1 MNDDSIEAPKV
12 VKPKKS
18 YRTLVLFLLTVVY
31 GFNFIDRQIVG
42 ILAPF
47 IQADLDLTNTQLGLL
62 IGLAFAAFYTIMGI
76 PLAFLADKMN
86 RVTLLSIALAT
97 WSGFTALTGFAQNF
111 LHIALAR
118 IGVGVG
124 EAGGSPPSHSMISDF
139 YDKNERAGALG
150 VYSLGIPFGIM
161 AAYFLTASLLGAD
174 PNTVNWR
181 RIFIILGLTGIALAL
196 VVKLVIREPR
206 RGAMESATKV
216 PSGYISIPDA
226 IAQADLVPRY
236 LIFGGLALIVLAVWQ
251 TGSQNFLR
259 LPLALPFLISFPF
272 VIRRLDMWTKVF
284 VAIGYGVVLSLTW
297 YAGNMNVLGVVILL
311 PLLLT
316 MFLLSIQPGVLT
328 ILSIKSWWW
337 MALGIAFASFASYA
351 VSGFQTKFLRLLD
364 PEFNFRTIIIWI
376 GIINGTFYVAG
387 TYFGAKLVDW
397 RSKTDIRAYGTI
409 PAISI
414 LLAFPLAI
422 AAFWAP
428 TVVLH
433 LVIGAALQLCLGVY
447 LGPSFAIAQTLAPIS
462 LRAMSTA
469 LFFFVLNMIA
479 LGGGPTFAGFMIDV
493 FLKEGGGEL
502 NATRMAMYVTFG
514 AYVIAFFFYMMVR
527 VTLPKDW
534 AAAEARNEV
543 KTKT

>member
-1 MNDDSIEAPKV
+1 MSRDNKT
-12 VKPKKS
+12 PKKG
-18 YRTLVLFLLTVVY
+18 YRTAVLLLLTLVY

-47 IQADLDLTNTQLGLL
+47 IQADLNLTNTQLGLL

-76 PLAFLADKMN
+76 PLAFLADRMN
-86 RVTLLSIALAT
+86 RVTLLSLALAT

-118 IGVGVG
+118 VGVGIG

-139 YDKNERAGALG
+139 YGKDERAGALG
-150 VYSLGIPFGIM
+150 VYSLGIPLGIM
-161 AAYFLTASLLGAD
+161 AAYFLTAALLGAD

-181 RIFIILGLTGIALAL
+181 RIFIILGITGIILSII
-196 VVKLVIREPR
+196 VRIVIREPQ
-206 RGAMESATKV
+206 RGAMESSVK
-216 PSGYISIPDA
+216 PSSGYIPLGQSFS
-226 IAQADLVPRY
+226 QAKLLPRFLVA
-236 LIFGGLALIVLAVWQ
+236 GGLTASLLFAMFAG
-251 TGSQNFLR
+251 T
-259 LPLALPFLISFPF
+259 ISW
-272 VIRRLDMWTKVF
+272 L
-284 VAIGYGVVLSLTW
+284 VVTIL
-297 YAGNMNVLGVVILL
+297 VILIA
-311 PLLLT
+311 T
-316 MFLLSIQPGVLT
+316 IFLLSLQPGVMS
-328 ILSIKSWWW
+328 IVSIKSWWW

-351 VSGFQTKFLRLLD
+351 VSGFQTKYLRLLD

-397 RSKTDIRAYGTI
+397 RAKKDIRAYGTI

-414 LLAFPLAI
+414 MLAFPLAM

-428 TVVLH
+428 SVVLH

-479 LGGGPTFAGFMIDV
+479 LGGGPTFAGAMIDV
-493 FLKEGGGEL
+493 FLNQGNGEL
-502 NATRMAMYVTFG
+502 VATRYAMYVTFLAYVLSIG
-514 AYVIAFFFYMMVR
+514 AYLMVR
-527 VTLPKDW
+527 RTLPKDW
-534 AAAEARNEV
+534 AAAEARNEAS
-543 KTKT
+543 